1 MKILNSDVNICRESI
16 ECGLWSIQRYL
27 MGKYGVAASEIETAP
42 LNHYVY
48 SGRASAYFLRH
59 LLAAK
64 PYMIARKL
72 HEGGSDDEIIMRVK
86 NYLANHTG
94 YKGYV

>member
-1 MKILNSDVNICRESI
+1 MTILNSNVIIGRESI
-16 ECGLWSIQRYL
+16 ECGLWAIQRYL
-27 MGKYGVAASEIETAP
+27 MGKYGVTISEIETAP

-59 LLAAK
+59 LLSAK
-64 PYMIARKL
+64 PYMIARQL
-72 HEGGSDDEIIMRVK
+72 HEGGSDDEVIRRIK

-94 YKGYV
+94 YNEW